1 MPTMPTMPTL
11 PTTTTTPPPPVP
23 MLAARHLAKR
33 HGSRQAVADVSL
45 QVQRGSLLGLLGPNG
60 AGKSTTLALVCG
72 LTPADAGTVQI
83 AGQDLAQAP
92 LACRQRIG
100 LVTQDLAL
108 FEDLPARSNLLI
120 FGALYGLSGA
130 ALQQRADAVLAQV
143 GLADR
148 AHDRPQHF
156 SGGMKRRLH
165 IACALVHDPD
175 LLLLD
180 EPTAG
185 VDPQSRLAIFELL
198 EALRKAGKALVY
210 TTHHMEEVERLADQL
225 VIIDHG
231 RVVAQGSLA
240 DLRAQVPDHSRLDL
254 ALPRPADAGLL
265 AALRQLPG
273 VRQAEPS
280 AEGCSLVL
288 DDLALATQAALAL
301 LHARGVPVDHLASQ
315 RATLEDVFIRLTG
328 SALRD

>member
-1 MPTMPTMPTL
+1 MPATAPPPTL
-11 PTTTTTPPPPVP
+11 
-23 MLAARHLAKR
+23 LLDAHHLAKR
-33 HGSRQAVADVSL
+33 HGQRQAVVDVSL
-45 QVQRGSLLGLLGPNG
+45 QVQAGSLLGLLGPNG
-60 AGKSTTLALVCG
+60 AGKSTTLAMVCG

-83 AGQDLAQAP
+83 AGQSLADAP

-108 FEDLPARSNLLI
+108 FDDLTARTNLLT

-130 ALQQRADAVLAQV
+130 GLKRRADAVLAQV

-148 AHDRPQHF
+148 AQDKPQHF

-165 IACALVHDPD
+165 IACALVHNPD

-198 EALRKAGKALVY
+198 EALRAEGKALVY

-231 RVVAQGSLA
+231 RVVAQGSLSE
-240 DLRAQVPDHSRLDL
+240 LRSQLPAHSRLGL
-254 ALPRPADAGLL
+254 TLPQTADADLL
-265 AALRQLPG
+265 AALQHLPG

-280 AEGCSLVL
+280 ADGCNLVL
-288 DDLALATQAALAL
+288 DDLASGTQAALAL
-301 LHARGVPVDHLASQ
+301 LAARSVPVAHLAAH